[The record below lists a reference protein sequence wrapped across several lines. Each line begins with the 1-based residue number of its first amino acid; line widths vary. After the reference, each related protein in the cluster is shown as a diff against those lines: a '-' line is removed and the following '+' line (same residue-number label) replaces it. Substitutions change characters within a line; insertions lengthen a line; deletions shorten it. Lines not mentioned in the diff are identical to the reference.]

1 MRGEPC
7 FTVPFSPTPKL
18 HLTSQYQTSLK
29 FATVAE
35 PCPSKCLVSQC
46 FGSQSLGS
54 ARRQVRFGV
63 GTIPRSLRRH
73 LTSE

>member
-35 PCPSKCLVSQC
+35 PCPMKVSC
-46 FGSQSLGS
+46 IAVFWITVFG
-54 ARRQVRFGV
+54 
-63 GTIPRSLRRH
+63 
-73 LTSE
+73 